1 MNKKESE
8 LLISVL
14 SKVVGISKS
23 NIEKLINEN
32 GTAKFFLQQEK
43 ALAITSSLENLKI
56 LTRFILFRDYGD
68 LSRLKQKDIDF
79 INNNYNI
86 KIDYSEILQRED
98 YSTIEI
104 IDLFEEERNI
114 QKNMRISTIEIRL

>member
-32 GTAKFFLQQEK
+32 GAAKFFLQQEK
-43 ALAITSSLENLKI
+43 ALAITSSIENLKI
-56 LTRFILFRDYGD
+56 KTRIILFRDYGD

-114 QKNMRISTIEIRL
+114 QKKYEN